1 MTTPLLSELREP
13 PVVGRFYMVPA
24 IQYPWLDSEN
34 GLQWWPVAGPLHTDA
49 DFFDFDQLHYHVD
62 MRFLTAHQDSFVKRH
77 GDWWLSGRELLEG
90 TAGRYPLAQRGP
102 AGVYIPPPR
111 GRPPLIRRKCRRAER
126 SEYQFADTK
135 QVVALNKHYRGR
147 KAGAEPLRL
156 ADGRILCPHRKYDLS
171 QHTPDEKGLVV
182 CPLHGLKVKCGRRK

>member
-24 IQYPWLDSEN
+24 IQYPWLDSVR
-34 GLQWWPVAGPLHTDA
+34 GLQWWPVAGPLHDDR
-49 DFFDFDQLHYHVD
+49 DFFDFPHLHYHVD
-62 MRFLTAHQDSFVKRH
+62 MRFLTAHQEAFVRLH
-77 GDWWLSGRELLEG
+77 GDQSIFRDELEG
-90 TAGRYPLAQRGP
+90 SAGRFPLVQRGFTG
-102 AGVYIPPPR
+102 AYMPPPK
-111 GRPPLIRRKCRRAER
+111 GRPPLIRRKCRRSER
-126 SEYQFADTK
+126 GNYQFEDVK
-135 QVVALNKHYRGR
+135 QVVALNKHFCGR